1 MEMSVTVRLA
11 IERRIVRHLIRT
23 ARKAGYLPVRV
34 DDGDELIPTPTET
47 AMLDAVFAVDDSRVI
62 FKHPDE
68 PRGHCAV
75 IILGNGPDC
84 VSDASMGGRWDAVMD
99 AVADYCKQF
108 N

>member
-1 MEMSVTVRLA
+1 MEISATARLA

-34 DDGDELIPTPTET
+34 DDGGELVPATTET
-47 AMLDAVFAVDDSRVI
+47 AMLAAVFSVDDSRVI

-68 PRGHCAV
+68 PRAHCAV

-84 VSDASMGGRWDAVMD
+84 VADASMGARWDAVMD
-99 AVADYCKQF
+99 AVAEYSETF
-108 N
+108 Y